1 MKVLLTQDVRKLGK
15 AGEIVDVAN
24 GYARNYLIP
33 QKLGVEASKAV
44 LSEWESK
51 KAAEQ
56 AHREREEAAAKA
68 KAAEING
75 RGIILKCKAG
85 ENGKLFGSVTAQ
97 AVADA
102 INEQIGLNIDKKKVV
117 FPDDIKTVGDYTIT
131 VRLMAAAEANLHM
144 TVEKDA

>member
-1 MKVLLTQDVRKLGK
+1 MKILLTQDVRKLGK
-15 AGEIVDVAN
+15 AGEIVEVAT
-24 GYARNYLIP
+24 GYARNFIIP

-51 KAAEQ
+51 KAAEA
-56 AHREREEAAAKA
+56 AHRAQEEAAAKA

-75 RGIILKCKAG
+75 RGIVLKCKAG
-85 ENGKLFGSVTAQ
+85 ENGKLFGSVTTQ

-117 FPDDIKTVGDYTIT
+117 LPDDIKVVGDYQIT
-131 VRLMAAAEANLHM
+131 VRLMASAEANLHM